1 MVDTDAEQWCDR
13 HNFSQLYRMAVGRRR
28 VVQQP
33 ADRSTFIRFLV
44 EWHRL
49 SRPGQSLEDIVHRY
63 RGFRFPLYFF
73 EREILGSRY
82 RGISASTLASLFA
95 QFEELIS
102 SGKIIAHS
110 GRTNETGNPYL
121 EFRRRGEGN
130 LLTDKENL
138 LDLAAGLRATAKIVF
153 DFLRENGAS
162 YAHDLQ
168 WATGLSDMALN
179 LALQELAE
187 KGLTGCENYQSFM
200 LVLQSLAKRQRIKSE
215 TPLQDGRA
223 AHAAVRNRR
232 RRTSKSSIRK
242 MVQGRNQITAARWFL
257 TTSLVI
263 MGKPADDQ
271 DRAYYQARLLLQRYG
286 ILVKEWYRR
295 ENGLLPWHQIFQ
307 VLKRLEWQGEIRR
320 GYFISGLS
328 GVQFALPEA
337 LEILETLYRK
347 PSSGDNQPILLC
359 SMDPALPFSGGDD
372 SGLIH
377 SDGNP
382 LKLNRSPANHLVLM
396 DGRVIITCERYF
408 QRFSV
413 LNDLPQ
419 PVWEALSKI
428 LHGYLKMSHLL
439 KRATRLEIHQI
450 NNQPAAASPYTD
462 KFMKAGFEKDGDKMI
477 LWPSAI

>member
-1 MVDTDAEQWCDR
+1 MADTEAEQWCNR

-28 VVQQP
+28 IVQQP
-33 ADRSTFIRFLV
+33 ADRSAFNRFLA

-49 SRPGQSLEDIVHRY
+49 SRPRQSLEDILHRY

-82 RGISASTLASLFA
+82 RGISASTLASIFA

-102 SGKIIAHS
+102 SGKIIALS
-110 GRTNETGNPYL
+110 GRSNETGNLYL

-130 LLTDKENL
+130 LLADKEKL
-138 LDLAAGLRATAKIVF
+138 LDLVAGLRTPAKIVF

-168 WATGLSDMALN
+168 WATGLRDTALN
-179 LALQELAE
+179 RALQELSE

-200 LVLQSLAKRQRIKSE
+200 LVLQSSARQQRIKSE
-215 TPLQDGRA
+215 TPLQAGRE
-223 AHAAVRNRR
+223 AHAALRNRR

-242 MVQGRNQITAARWFL
+242 MIQDRSQIKAARWFL

-271 DRAYYQARLLLQRYG
+271 DRAYFQARLLLKRYG

-320 GYFISGLS
+320 GYFVSGLS

-337 LEILETLYRK
+337 LEILETIYRK

-359 SMDPALPFSGGDD
+359 SMDPALPFSGGD

-377 SDGNP
+377 PDGSP
-382 LKLNRSPANHLVLM
+382 IKLNRSPANHLVLM
-396 DGRVIITCERYF
+396 DGRVIITFERNF

-413 LNDLPQ
+413 FHDLPQ

-439 KRATRLEIHQI
+439 KRANRLEILQI
-450 NNQPAAASPYTD
+450 NSQPAATSPYAD
-462 KFMKAGFEKDGDKMI
+462 KLMKTGFDKDGDKMI

>member
-1 MVDTDAEQWCDR
+1 
-13 HNFSQLYRMAVGRRR
+13 
-28 VVQQP
+28 
-33 ADRSTFIRFLV
+33 
-44 EWHRL
+44 
-49 SRPGQSLEDIVHRY
+49 
-63 RGFRFPLYFF
+63 
-73 EREILGSRY
+73 
-82 RGISASTLASLFA
+82 
-95 QFEELIS
+95 
-102 SGKIIAHS
+102 
-110 GRTNETGNPYL
+110 
-121 EFRRRGEGN
+121 
-130 LLTDKENL
+130 
-138 LDLAAGLRATAKIVF
+138 
-153 DFLRENGAS
+153 
-162 YAHDLQ
+162 
-168 WATGLSDMALN
+168 MALN

-320 GYFISGLS
+320 GYFVSGLS

-337 LEILETLYRK
+337 LEILETIYRK

-359 SMDPALPFSGGDD
+359 SMDPALPFSGGD

-377 SDGNP
+377 PDGSP
-382 LKLNRSPANHLVLM
+382 IKLNRSPANHLVLM
-396 DGRVIITCERYF
+396 DGRVIITFERNF

-413 LNDLPQ
+413 FHDLPQ

-439 KRATRLEIHQI
+439 KRANRLEILQI
-450 NNQPAAASPYTD
+450 NSQPAATSPYAD
-462 KFMKAGFEKDGDKMI
+462 KLMKTGFDKDGDKMI